1 MKRMIQLSN
10 TLKRLMKVGAILFG
24 LAFIKDS
31 GQGSIPIPTN
41 HRNVAEIFTLN
52 KPLATLAEGAMP
64 DGAVSDH
71 D

>member
-1 MKRMIQLSN
+1 MQNEQLEGRQAKRD
-10 TLKRLMKVGAILFG
+10 T
-24 LAFIKDS
+24 IKDS

-41 HRNVAEIFTLN
+41 HRNVAENFTLN

-64 DGAVSDH
+64 DGAVSDR